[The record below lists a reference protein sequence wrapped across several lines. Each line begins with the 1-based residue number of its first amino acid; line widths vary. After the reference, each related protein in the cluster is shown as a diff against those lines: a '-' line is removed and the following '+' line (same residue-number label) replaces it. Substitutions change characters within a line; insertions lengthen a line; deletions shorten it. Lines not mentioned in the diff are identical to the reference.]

1 MLFGV
6 LLLNQDSWLLTFIQA
21 WAVWCFAAGPK
32 QLTSYLRKSLIL
44 FGVLLLNQDS
54 WLLTFRQ
61 AWAVWCFAAGPKQL
75 TSYLRTSLCC
85 LVFCCWTKT
94 ADFLPS
100 DKLGLFGVLL
110 LDQNSWLLTFGQAYA
125 VWCFATEPRQ
135 LTSYLQTSLGCLVFC
150 CWTKTADFLPSD
162 KLMLFGV
169 LLLNQDSWL
178 LTFRQAWAVWCFA
191 AGPKQLTSYLRTSLC
206 CLVFCCCTKTADFL
220 TSDKLGLFGVLLL
233 YQNSW
238 LLTFGQAWA
247 VWCFA
252 AGPKPPTS

>member
-1 MLFGV
+1 MFCCCTKTADFLTSDKLGLFGV
-6 LLLNQDSWLLTFIQA
+6 LLLYQNSWLLTFGKA
-21 WAVWCFAAGPK
+21 WAVWCFAAEPR
-32 QLTSYLRKSLIL
+32 QLTSYL
-44 FGVLLLNQDS
+44 Q
-54 WLLTFRQ
+54 
-61 AWAVWCFAAGPKQL
+61 
-75 TSYLRTSLCC
+75 TSLGC

-100 DKLGLFGVLL
+100 EKLG
-110 LDQNSWLLTFGQAYA
+110 T

-150 CWTKTADFLPSD
+150 CWTKTADFLSSD

-178 LTFRQAWAVWCFA
+178 LTFIQAWAVWCFA